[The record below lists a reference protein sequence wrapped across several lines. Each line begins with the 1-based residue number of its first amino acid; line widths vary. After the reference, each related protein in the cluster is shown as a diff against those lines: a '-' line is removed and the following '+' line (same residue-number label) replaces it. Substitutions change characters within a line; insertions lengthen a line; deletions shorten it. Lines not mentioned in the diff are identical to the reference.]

1 MHDCDPADRED
12 QSLADV
18 YFNYHN
24 VLISSG
30 CSTCSRKPP
39 SSPSS
44 TRTVV
49 FDYSYVTIYTAVCTG

>member
-18 YFNYHN
+18 YFNNQN
-24 VLISSG
+24 VLIRSRCSS
-30 CSTCSRKPP
+30 CSRKLP

-44 TRTVV
+44 TRTMV